1 MNEVNL
7 LETEYD
13 EIRMKYLLID
23 FVQAIFRQGFLVDW
37 VLL

>member
-13 EIRMKYLLID
+13 EIRMTNLLID
-23 FVQAIFRQGFLVDW
+23 FVQAIFCQGFVVDW

>member
-13 EIRMKYLLID
+13 ETRMTYSLID
-23 FVQAIFRQGFLVDW
+23 FVQAIFRQGFVVDW

>member
-13 EIRMKYLLID
+13 EIRKTYLSID
-23 FVQAIFRQGFLVDW
+23 FVQAIFRQGFVVDW